1 MRAEIHDSA
10 DALAGL
16 RAQWRDLESRALE
29 PNAYLSARFV
39 LPALAC
45 LPASAPVWAV
55 SVHEGAGSGGPLCA
69 LGLFQACA
77 PRALFPVPHA
87 QVYTTV
93 HSFLGGLLVDAQ
105 TARPALHAMLDGLCR
120 RTGGLRLHR
129 MSADGPTAR
138 LLRSVLAERGA
149 TWHEE
154 VRTERA
160 CIVAAAEGAGR
171 WRAHASPSRL
181 RHHERQRRKLAEL
194 GRTSWHYLRGDDV
207 RDSTIDTFIALE
219 HAGWKGAEGTSL
231 ASDAR
236 QERFFRRMIC
246 EFRPDG
252 DVFFTE
258 LRLRD
263 EVIAST
269 CNLRSGGDGFAF
281 KVCFDPRYAKFSPG
295 LLNELGFLEALDQAV
310 DHFRFIDSG
319 AEPGSFIEG
328 LWPDRLSLLSGSIAL
343 GHMARVAARAA
354 KHLWLLRRRLMP
366 APARSPAG
374 MESPVPGRSEGA
386 AA

>member
-55 SVHEGAGSGGPLCA
+55 SVHEGAGSGGALCA

-87 QVYTTV
+87 QVYATL
-93 HSFLGGLLVDAQ
+93 HSFLGGLLLDAG
-105 TARPALHAMLDGLCR
+105 TAHQALHAMLDGLSR
-120 RTGGLRLHR
+120 RTSGLRLHR
-129 MSADGPTAR
+129 MPADGPTAR
-138 LLRSVLAERGA
+138 LLRTVVAERGD

-154 VRTERA
+154 VLTERA
-160 CIVAAAEGAGR
+160 CIVPAAGSAGR

-181 RHHERQRRKLAEL
+181 RHHERQRRKLAER
-194 GRTSWHYLRGDDV
+194 GRTSWHYLRGDAV
-207 RDSTIDTFIALE
+207 QDSTIDTFIALE
-219 HAGWKGAEGTSL
+219 HAGWKGAQGTSL

-236 QERFFRRMIC
+236 QERFFRQMIRA
-246 EFRPDG
+246 FRADG

-269 CNLRSGGDGFAF
+269 CNLRSSGDGFAF

-310 DHFRFIDSG
+310 DDFRFIDSG

-328 LWPDRLSLLSGSIAL
+328 LWPDRLPLLSGSIAL
-343 GHMARVAARAA
+343 GRMARVAARAA
-354 KHLWLLRRRLMP
+354 KHLSLLRRRLLP

-374 MESPVPGRSEGA
+374 IEPPVPDRSEGA